1 MQHSLIKYF
10 NHQLELLPE
19 EVEFLLNHVPV
30 IDIKKNEYL
39 LKEKEISTAFYFV
52 EKGLIRMYYLVDGV
66 EKTTYFYEANSF
78 VSSYE
83 SFTKQIPS
91 KNYIQAI
98 TNAKVAVFNMEVVFE
113 ILKKFPRFE
122 SLSRIVMEEELSI
135 YQEMISSF
143 ITMDAKQRYLNLLK
157 IKPHL
162 LLQVPQYQIATYL
175 GVSPETL
182 SRIRARIK
190 NK

>member
-1 MQHSLIKYF
+1 MQNSLLKYF
-10 NHQLELLPE
+10 NHHLELLPE
-19 EVEFLLNHVPV
+19 EVDFLLKNVPI

-39 LKEKEISTAFYFV
+39 LKEAEISTAFYFV
-52 EKGLIRMYYLVDGV
+52 EKGLIRMYYLVDGS

-83 SFTKQIPS
+83 SFTKQTPS

-98 TNAKVAVFNMEVVFE
+98 TKAKVAVFNIEVVFE

-157 IKPHL
+157 TKPHL